1 MVNAPITTSHVRKED
16 CHLNLELTVVKTQ
29 GLRMTVC
36 VYLLKKS
43 WSRSGLFRRS
53 VYRARLYARRLFKKW
68 MYSTRLY

>member
-1 MVNAPITTSHVRKED
+1 M
-16 CHLNLELTVVKTQ
+16 ELTVVKTQ